1 MARFTTTD
9 GVGIYY
15 EEHGGG
21 DAVLLAYG
29 IGGNAGMWPPNVDAL
44 PPRRRL
50 VLWEPRGHAR

>member
-44 PPRRRL
+44 SPRRRL